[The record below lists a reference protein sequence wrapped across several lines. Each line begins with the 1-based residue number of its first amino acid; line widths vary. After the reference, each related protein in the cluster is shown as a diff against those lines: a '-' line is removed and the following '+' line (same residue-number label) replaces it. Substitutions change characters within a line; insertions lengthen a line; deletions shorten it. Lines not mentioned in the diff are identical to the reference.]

1 MNRPIRPRHAARNP
15 MSSHPQVD
23 DRSSGSDT
31 QFAAGHSPRH
41 VAVLLEQSRAGSR
54 ALADA
59 VAIADEHDAAIT
71 VVALVPQ
78 RCTTAGCILC
88 RADNAFWNAE
98 LARIAK
104 QELDAAHQ
112 IVGERAPGTH
122 CTTVPG
128 SDLGALPEV
137 LVRLGCDLVV
147 IPDGRWLRRRGI
159 RRLQQAAPDLLV
171 LRGR

>member
-1 MNRPIRPRHAARNP
+1 
-15 MSSHPQVD
+15 MSPHPQVD
-23 DRSSGSDT
+23 DRFPGSDP
-31 QFAAGHSPRH
+31 QFAAGRIPRR

-59 VAIADEHDAAIT
+59 VAIADEHDAAMT
-71 VVALVPQ
+71 VVVLVPQ

-88 RADNAFWNAE
+88 RADSAFWNAE
-98 LARIAK
+98 LARIAR
-104 QELDAAHQ
+104 QELDAAHE

-128 SDLGALPEV
+128 SDLSALPEV
-137 LVRLGCDLVV
+137 LARLGCDLIV

-159 RRLQQAAPDLLV
+159 RRLQKAAPDLLV
-171 LRGR
+171 VRGR